1 MTEIKPKT
9 PTPSGISRLLAAA
22 GFTRAIPKL
31 RGGASG
37 FGVSKLAADA
47 VEVRYSSI
55 TMGTSNE
62 RRLTQLAKYAEAIEA
77 AGFAVKTD
85 TALPRLIV
93 TTKTED

>member
-1 MTEIKPKT
+1 MTTKT
-9 PTPSGISRLLAAA
+9 PAPQAISALLRKA
-22 GFTRAIPKL
+22 GFTRAISKL

-37 FGVSKLAADA
+37 FGVSKLGIDA
-47 VEVRYSSI
+47 VEVRYASI

-93 TTKTED
+93 TTKAED